1 MKEFRVHGI
10 LEEGENLPRDIEA
23 PRRPDSGDPRKPPFV
38 SFYRGSR
45 VSELALG

>member
-10 LEEGENLPRDIEA
+10 LEESHE
-23 PRRPDSGDPRKPPFV
+23 SHFDPRKPPFV